1 MFSLSK
7 SGKDGI
13 SEREHLEQ
21 VEKQTGIRPKGLE
34 SPDFP
39 MALSHVWSAFL
50 ALSRSRSM
58 GFSGP
63 NPVTY
68 EQTLAWK
75 KLTGTPL
82 DAREVETVMSLDT
95 IYMRVING

>member
-1 MFSLSK
+1 
-7 SGKDGI
+7 
-13 SEREHLEQ
+13 
-21 VEKQTGIRPKGLE
+21 
-34 SPDFP
+34 

-68 EQTLAWK
+68 EQIVAWK
-75 KLTGTPL
+75 KLTSTPL
-82 DAREVETVMSLDT
+82 DAREVEAVMSLDE
-95 IYMRVING
+95 IYMRVIHG